1 MNKVAFMFP
10 GQGSQEIGMGKDLFF
25 DDSFT
30 INLLEL
36 ACDLVHEDLRQLCM
50 EGPEMRLIQAR
61 FLQPSIVTV
70 CLGYWNRLINNG
82 IKPDVVL
89 GHSLGEIS
97 SLAASGVITAEQ
109 AVTIAAKRGE
119 LMDKVA
125 SQCDGGMLAVMFMDR
140 ETVDSLIKEA
150 ADPDM
155 LVLAND
161 NAPDQF
167 VLSGEM
173 SSLDNVAF
181 LIAERKLGKSKK
193 VQVVGPWHSPFLKE
207 ARFEYERWVEP
218 FIFNQPEIDIIVNAT
233 AKTENHPS
241 TIKHLS
247 SWQLTS
253 PVFWRESMSTLKK
266 MGVNTLIEVGPGKVL
281 SGLARVNNF
290 RKETRVCSVSKVE
303 NINSL
308 LKETNQSET
317 HTGMRIC

>member
-1 MNKVAFMFP
+1 
-10 GQGSQEIGMGKDLFF
+10 MGKDLFF
-25 DDSFT
+25 DDPFT
-30 INLLEL
+30 TNLLEL

-50 EGPEMRLIQAR
+50 EGPEKRLIQAR

-70 CLGYWNRLINNG
+70 CLGYWNRLIENG

-109 AVTIAAKRGE
+109 AITIAAKRGE

-150 ADPDM
+150 AGPDR
-155 LVLAND
+155 LVMAND

-167 VLSGEM
+167 VLSGDR
-173 SSLDNVAF
+173 SLLDIVAF
-181 LIAERKLGKSKK
+181 LIADRKLGKCKK

-207 ARFEYERWVEP
+207 VRFEYEKWVEP
-218 FIFNQPEIDIIVNAT
+218 FAFNPPEIDIILNAT

-253 PVFWRESMSTLKK
+253 PVFWRESMSTLKE
-266 MGVNTLIEVGPGKVL
+266 MGVDTLIEVGPGRVL

-290 RKETRVCSVSKVE
+290 RKESKVISLNKAE
-303 NINSL
+303 DIDSL
-308 LKETNQSET
+308 LKETNQTET
-317 HTGMRIC
+317 RTGVRI

>member
-1 MNKVAFMFP
+1 MFP

-25 DDSFT
+25 DDPFT

-50 EGPEMRLIQAR
+50 EGPEERLVQAR

-70 CLGYWNRLINNG
+70 CLGYWNRLMESG

-109 AVTIAAKRGE
+109 AITIAVKRGE
-119 LMDKVA
+119 LMDRVA

-140 ETVDSLIKEA
+140 ETVDGLIKEA
-150 ADPDM
+150 ADPDL

-167 VLSGEM
+167 VLSGER

-193 VQVVGPWHSPFLKE
+193 VPVAGPWHSPFLKE
-207 ARFEYERWVEP
+207 VRFEYEKWVEP
-218 FIFNQPEIDIIVNAT
+218 FTFNPPEIDIILNAT

-253 PVFWRESMSTLKK
+253 PVFWRESMSTLKE
-266 MGVNTLIEVGPGKVL
+266 MGVNVLVEIGPGKVL

-290 RKETRVCSVSKVE
+290 RKETRIFSVSKVE
-303 NINSL
+303 DINSL
-308 LKETNQSET
+308 LKKTNQPET
-317 HTGMRIC
+317 HTGMRIY